1 MVRKRDREGVL
12 MLSCRD
18 VTRLI
23 SESMDHTLP
32 PGKRIGVRIHLLICL
47 FCARYKRQLFLIR
60 EAASRLV
67 VEGDTPGGP
76 FFGILSEESRERIR
90 HSLHGR

>member
-1 MVRKRDREGVL
+1 M

-23 SESMDHTLP
+23 SESMDHSLP
-32 PGKRIGVRIHLLICL
+32 LGKRIGMRIHLLICL
-47 FCARYKRQLFLIR
+47 FCTRYKRQLILIR
-60 EAASRLV
+60 EAARRLV

-76 FFGILSEESRERIR
+76 FFGVLSEDARERIK
-90 HSLHGR
+90 HSLHSR